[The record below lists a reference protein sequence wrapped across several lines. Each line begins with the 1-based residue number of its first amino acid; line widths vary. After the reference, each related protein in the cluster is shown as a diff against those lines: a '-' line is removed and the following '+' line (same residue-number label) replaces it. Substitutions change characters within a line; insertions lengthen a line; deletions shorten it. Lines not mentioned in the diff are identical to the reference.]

1 MPNLKASIKDVRKT
15 AKRTIRNKTAISEVR
30 STIKKVKKIASLEEA
45 KKAMPGAYSV
55 IDKAV
60 QRGIL
65 KKNTGARYK
74 SRLTSH
80 VNKLQPKQTTSK

>member
-15 AKRTIRNKTAISEVR
+15 AKRTLRNKIAISEVR
-30 STIKKVKKIASLEEA
+30 NIHRKVKKITSYEEA
-45 KKAMPGAYSV
+45 KKALPEAFSI

-60 QRGIL
+60 ERGIL

-74 SRLTSH
+74 SRLSSH
-80 VNKLQPKQTTSK
+80 VNKLAKK

>member
-15 AKRTIRNKTAISEVR
+15 IKRTERNKTTISEVR
-30 STIKKVKKIASLEEA
+30 NTMKRVKKITSPEEA
-45 KKAMPGAYSV
+45 KKALVKAYSV

-74 SRLTSH
+74 SRLSIH
-80 VNKLQPKQTTSK
+80 INKLVKK

>member
-15 AKRTIRNKTAISEVR
+15 AKRTVRNKTAISEVR
-30 STIKKVKKIASLEEA
+30 STLKKIKKITSAEEA
-45 KKAMPGAYSV
+45 KKALPGAYSV

-60 QRGIL
+60 ERGIL

-74 SRLTSH
+74 SRLASY
-80 VNKLQPKQTTSK
+80 VNKLPQK